1 MVYELVDLLQWVAKE
16 AVSSK
21 KYYIVWLLNIKKLW
35 FYHEVITKSK
45 LEYIVIIDYTF
56 HQSSTTVPELDSSFV
71 STYNKHS
78 SDDTF

>member
-35 FYHEVITKSK
+35 FYHEVIAESK
-45 LEYIVIIDYTF
+45 LEYIVIIEYIF
-56 HQSSTTVPELDSSFV
+56 YQSSTTVPELDSSFV